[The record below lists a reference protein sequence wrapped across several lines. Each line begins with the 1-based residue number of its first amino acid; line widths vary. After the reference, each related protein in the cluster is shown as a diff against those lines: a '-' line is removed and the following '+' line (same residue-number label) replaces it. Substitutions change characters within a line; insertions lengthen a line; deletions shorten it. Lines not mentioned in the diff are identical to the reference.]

1 MKLILEDVPSPV
13 SGDGMGRQYTG
24 VEMACVAKMVVN
36 HRFSWAS

>member
-24 VEMACVAKMVVN
+24 VEMAWTANARECTDIKW
-36 HRFSWAS
+36 RE